1 MCEPSVDVMDSV
13 KTELSDEAGS
23 LEMSV
28 LELAIEFVLV
38 FMLTLGLFSEV
49 LMSSSEVTGVELV
62 AAVSFDAIGVP

>member
-1 MCEPSVDVMDSV
+1 MDSV

-28 LELAIEFVLV
+28 LELAIEFVFVLML
-38 FMLTLGLFSEV
+38 MLTLVLFSDV

>member
-1 MCEPSVDVMDSV
+1 MDSV

-38 FMLTLGLFSEV
+38 FMLTLVLFSDV